1 MSDTASVE
9 GSGIRPTRYNGKSIF
24 SAWKFKTLAYLQSLG
39 LKEVVVADPGLFTE
53 VESKTQ
59 SAAAVAASGSDG
71 VSSSTST
78 SATSATAIV
87 KAKCEKAYSILL
99 NLLEDHLIDLVVN
112 VEPGDAHRV
121 WTVLLDTFEMKSTA
135 SLCHRLDLLMSIR
148 FDLEKETFD
157 GFKGRFTKLL
167 LELKER
173 GETISPAIQRYVLL
187 RAMPN
192 RYESLVQSLKI
203 NDTLTIEEVYTHIK
217 DYWEADLRRY
227 RSTHSTRDKGSEYA
241 NTSIGAF
248 VQERKKCYVC
258 GSRKHLARYCRER
271 AEGSDSDSGTSD
283 AEGTSG
289 DHDDKK
295 KAASEKL
302 LKASEK
308 LKKGRKPHALG

>member
-1 MSDTASVE
+1 MSDNTAVE

-39 LKEVVVADPGLFTE
+39 LKEVVVADPGLFNPAEDT
-53 VESKTQ
+53 KTLTG
-59 SAAAVAASGSDG
+59 AAAAAAAASGSDG
-71 VSSSTST
+71 ASSSS
-78 SATSATAIV
+78 SSSKKNATV
-87 KAKCEKAYSILL
+87 KVKCEKAYSILL

-121 WTVLLDTFEMKSTA
+121 WTVLLDTFEVKSTA

-148 FDLEKETFD
+148 FDTEKETFD

-187 RAMPN
+187 RAMPT

-217 DYWEADLRRY
+217 DYWEADFRRNHGK
-227 RSTHSTRDKGSEYA
+227 REESRRIGSVNPGPGEI
-241 NTSIGAF
+241 SAF
-248 VQERKKCYVC
+248 TERKKCYVC
-258 GSRKHLARYCRER
+258 GSRKHLARYCSKR
-271 AEGSDSDSGTSD
+271 AESDSDPGVSD
-283 AEGTSG
+283 AEETN
-289 DHDDKK
+289 DDEKSSKRKK
-295 KAASEKL
+295 KGAVKYV
-302 LKASEK
+302 
-308 LKKGRKPHALG
+308 LG